1 MADSQQIGLRVGNTL
16 TNSLNYAAQRG
27 IDITTDAGYAELQT
41 ISMVIVELGN
51 YLTAEIGGQAQAS
64 GVAAIKEVF
73 QGTTEVAPASSG
85 VEVQGAQHGALPQWL
100 ISACAKNRVTK
111 VYDNRDTANSENNRP
126 WFKAADGSLN
136 AKGQPFAFWPP
147 K

>member
-1 MADSQQIGLRVGNTL
+1 MADQQQVGLRVGNTL

-41 ISMVIVELGN
+41 ISMVIVELGDF
-51 YLTAEIGGQAQAS
+51 LTGEITGKAQSS

-73 QGTTEVAPASSG
+73 KGTTEVASESSG
-85 VEVQGAQHGALPQWL
+85 VEVAGAQHGDLPQWL
-100 ISACAKNRVTK
+100 IAACAKNSITK
-111 VYDNRDTANSENNRP
+111 VYDNRDTATAENNRP

>member
-1 MADSQQIGLRVGNTL
+1 MADQQQIGLRVGNTL

-27 IDITTDAGYAELQT
+27 IDITTDVGYKELQT

-51 YLTAEIGGQAQAS
+51 YLTEEISGQTQAT
-64 GVAAIKEVF
+64 GVAAVKEMF
-73 QGTTEVAPASSG
+73 NATEVAPSSNL
-85 VEVQGAQHGALPQWL
+85 EVAGTQHGALPQWI
-100 ISACAKNRVTK
+100 ISACAKNNVTK
-111 VYDNRDTANSENNRP
+111 IYDNRDTANSENNRP

>member
-16 TNSLNYAAQRG
+16 TNSINYAAQRG

-41 ISMVIVELGN
+41 ISMVIVELGD
-51 YLTAEIGGQAQAS
+51 YLTGEITSKSQAS
-64 GVAAIKEVF
+64 GVEAIKATF
-73 QGTTEVAPASSG
+73 KGTTEVASASA
-85 VEVQGAQHGALPQWL
+85 VEVAGTQHGELPQWL
-100 ISACAKNRVTK
+100 IVACQKNSVTK
-111 VYDNRDTANSENNRP
+111 VYDNRDTATSENNRP
-126 WFKAADGSLN
+126 WFKAADGSTN

>member
-1 MADSQQIGLRVGNTL
+1 MADQQQIGLRVGNTL

-27 IDITTDAGYAELQT
+27 IDITTDAGYAELKT

-51 YLTAEIGGQAQAS
+51 YLTEEISGQAQAT
-64 GVAAIKEVF
+64 GVAAVKEMF
-73 QGTTEVAPASSG
+73 NATETAPASNLQVVG
-85 VEVQGAQHGALPQWL
+85 TQHDALPQWI
-100 ISACAKNRVTK
+100 ISACAKNNVTK
-111 VYDNRDTANSENNRP
+111 IYDNRDTANSENNRP